1 MVVLLLNRE
10 LAPPSNQPEIESKA
24 VTRLLKLVEFN
35 LSPIDSTNIFS
46 DKVLQNELINAIG
59 YWFDQTKMFF
69 GEPVSIMQEHNM
81 REAGIDII
89 IELMVSRIKFG
100 IQIKSPSDMKGSD
113 FSRHVK
119 SQIFDSHKHKLS
131 KLIIALAGDLSK
143 KGHSQRIGGIISE
156 LSQIDTGYV
165 IVLPPEKMVTIY
177 DTFVRNEHPMKHLL
191 LDYQTATV
199 LMQGI
204 VEALSNEERT
214 VSANINV
221 ENRNKPNYSESA
233 ATFSL
238 KINDPKIL
246 DELEK
251 LPYSGELLKNDKLK
265 DFSVKSN
272 KGTEVRSKEQDV
284 ELYAWSE
291 REDEFPI
298 AIQIVDE
305 QDKTIKSLGLQLFAA
320 KTEDKITHIESKD
333 RNQPLRV
340 KITESEGKIRTV
352 GFSIDDTKGDAVQLL
367 EAMDFIRALDPSRR
381 LKVYNSKRGKFEIS
395 SINAKPKDF
404 DQLRYDF
411 IRSLAIIQKHT
422 NEAMHLP
429 DSIPTLESVMEVF
442 RTAKILEKGTIQVRN
457 LTVSIPRS
465 EAIKLVD
472 DYTNDMIAKDTTV
485 QINLTRKVL
494 DKEVII
500 KPRIELSK
508 LKPKGNPEE
517 LRKIIAE
524 QNQDNVDIELERVA

>member
-1 MVVLLLNRE
+1 M
-10 LAPPSNQPEIESKA
+10 
-24 VTRLLKLVEFN
+24 
-35 LSPIDSTNIFS
+35 
-46 DKVLQNELINAIG
+46 
-59 YWFDQTKMFF
+59 
-69 GEPVSIMQEHNM
+69 
-81 REAGIDII
+81 
-89 IELMVSRIKFG
+89 
-100 IQIKSPSDMKGSD
+100 
-113 FSRHVK
+113 
-119 SQIFDSHKHKLS
+119 
-131 KLIIALAGDLSK
+131 
-143 KGHSQRIGGIISE
+143 
-156 LSQIDTGYV
+156 
-165 IVLPPEKMVTIY
+165 
-177 DTFVRNEHPMKHLL
+177 
-191 LDYQTATV
+191 
-199 LMQGI
+199 
-204 VEALSNEERT
+204 
-214 VSANINV
+214 SANINI

-251 LPYSGELLKNDKLK
+251 LPYSGELLKIDKLK
-265 DFSVKSN
+265 DFSVKSSN
-272 KGTEVRSKEQDV
+272 GTEVRSKEQDV

-333 RNQPLRV
+333 SNQTLRV

-352 GFSIDDTKGDAVQLL
+352 EFSIDDTKGDAVQLL
-367 EAMDFIRALDPSRR
+367 EAMDFIIALDPSRR

-429 DSIPTLESVMEVF
+429 DSIPTSESVMEVF

-457 LTVSIPRS
+457 LTVSISRS

-472 DYTNDMIAKDTTV
+472 DYINDRIAKDTTV
-485 QINLTRKVL
+485 QINLKRKVL

-500 KPRIELSK
+500 KPCIELSK
-508 LKPKGNPEE
+508 LKPKSKLEE
-517 LRKIIAE
+517 LRTAIAG
-524 QNQDNVDIELERVA
+524 QNQNNVDIELEREVIDAP

>member
-1 MVVLLLNRE
+1 MVILLLNCE
-10 LAPPSNQPEIESKA
+10 LASSSNQPEIESKA

-35 LSPIDSTNIFS
+35 LSTTDSTNIFS
-46 DKVLQNELINAIG
+46 EKVLQNELINAIE

-69 GEPVSIMQEHNM
+69 GEPVSIIQEHNM
-81 REAGIDII
+81 READIDMI
-89 IELMVSRIKFG
+89 IELMVSRVKFG
-100 IQIKSPSDMKGSD
+100 IQIKSPSDMKGPD

-156 LSQIDTGYV
+156 LRQIDTGYV

-177 DTFVRNEHPMKHLL
+177 DTFVRKEHPVKPLL
-191 LDYQTATV
+191 LDYQTATI

-214 VSANINV
+214 VSAKISV
-221 ENRNKPNYSESA
+221 ENRNKPNDSNSA
-233 ATFSL
+233 KTFTM

-251 LPYSGELLKNDKLK
+251 LPYSGELLKIDKLE
-265 DFSVKSN
+265 DFSVKGSN
-272 KGTEVRSKEQDV
+272 DTVVRSKEQDV

-291 REDEFPI
+291 REDELHI

-305 QDKTIKSLGLQLFAA
+305 QDKTIKSLGLQLFVA

-340 KITESEGKIRTV
+340 KITESEDKIRRV
-352 GFSIDDTKGDAVQLL
+352 VFSVDDTKGDAVRLL

-381 LKVYNSKRGKFEIS
+381 LKVYNSKGGRFEIS

-422 NEAMHLP
+422 NEARHLP
-429 DSIPTLESVMEVF
+429 DSIPTSESVKEVF
-442 RTAKILEKGTIQVRN
+442 RTAKIIEKRTIRVRN

-472 DYTNDMIAKDTTV
+472 DYINDKIAKDTTV
-485 QINLTRKVL
+485 QINLKRKVL

-508 LKPKGNPEE
+508 LKPKGNLGE